1 MKLVL
6 DTEFDEIDGMPKEK
20 TYAVYCSIGD
30 NGKRQERVRFFG
42 NYSDAVIQLF
52 EEVKRFRRTYT
63 YKYLKSNYVSGWAK
77 IKVYKGTLNS
87 LFFESLNDLL
97 DIGDEG
103 SAKETQKKIIDTSYS
118 MFSKEDCFVTLN
130 PAHLTEWQFENLELL
145 SSIFFS
151 YLINKKDPLIETMMP
166 ILIDK
171 MCEEAKNRNPYM
183 KLDDT
188 LASYQ
193 KDIEKS
199 LKTITKDST
208 IKALFNFTSYC
219 EDNIEFMT
227 GGKPREPLLLL
238 TEREYGLL
246 EYQKERLKKEAE

>member
-20 TYAVYCSIGD
+20 TYAVYCSISD
-30 NGKRQERVRFFG
+30 NRKRQERVRFFG
-42 NYSDAVIQLF
+42 NYSDAVVQLF

-103 SAKETQKKIIDTSYS
+103 SAKETQKKIIGTSYS

-130 PAHLTEWQFENLELL
+130 PDYLTEWQFENLELL
-145 SSIFFS
+145 SSMFFS

-171 MCEEAKNRNPYM
+171 MYEEAKNRNPYM

-188 LASYQ
+188 LVSYQ

-199 LKTITKDST
+199 LKTITKGST

-238 TEREYGLL
+238 TEREYDLL